1 LKSPSN
7 ASPMVLSSASRQT
20 RWLPTLELDI
30 WARAVYGKAVTCQ
43 PNPSICA
50 LGATCR
56 AFPKM
61 RPPLTD
67 VLTSGLKDA
76 PNDALNDTA
85 DKASSQRRQTL
96 GDVPDAASTR

>member
-1 LKSPSN
+1 
-7 ASPMVLSSASRQT
+7 MVLSSASRQT
-20 RWLPTLELDI
+20 RWLPTLEPDI
-30 WARAVYGKAVTCQ
+30 WARAVYGKAVTRQ

-61 RPPLTD
+61 RPPLTN
-67 VLTSGLKDA
+67 VLTSALK
-76 PNDALNDTA
+76 DALNDA
-85 DKASSQRRQTL
+85 AEKASSQRRQTL